1 MMDRS
6 QGRNSRVLPAGFLV
20 GLWLASSPKYSRTIC
35 LGNGAVQDKDSSR
48 IERPNTHN
56 FTARILL
63 PHSMSSHKSVCVY
76 V

>member
-20 GLWLASSPKYSRTIC
+20 GSWLASSLQYSRTIC
-35 LGNGAVQDKDSSR
+35 LENGAAHGKESSR

-56 FTARILL
+56 FTGRILL
-63 PHSMSSHKSVCVY
+63 PHSMSSHMSICIY